1 MSKNYNNNNKQRKS
15 GGVWKMVGIIVA
27 SVLSTCILLSIGSFV
42 KTAFEKEVN
51 PNNLIKVDE
60 NYIKTQNTNRGVE
73 IEVADDGT
81 IELSGKATSDHVV
94 TIATV
99 SLEPGWYTL
108 SGLESPDLNE
118 FYLYGV
124 YGVSGQAIA
133 GMDSAVFEVTAP
145 TDIVIKLS
153 WTEDVSF
160 NWFSDRKIQPVLVE
174 GKVAGDFY
182 K

>member
-1 MSKNYNNNNKQRKS
+1 MSKNYNNKQRKS
-15 GGVWKMVGIIVA
+15 GDVWKMVGIIVV
-27 SVLSTCILLSIGSFV
+27 SVLSTCMLLSVVSFA
-42 KTAFEKEVN
+42 KTTFAGEVN
-51 PNNLIKVDE
+51 PHNLIKVDE
-60 NYIKTQNTNRGVE
+60 TYIKTQNTNRGVE
-73 IEVADDGT
+73 IEVEKDGT

-133 GMDSAVFEVTAP
+133 GTDSAVFEVTAP

-160 NWFSDRKIQPVLVE
+160 NWFTDHKIQPVLVE